1 MSEQKPTRLAKAA
14 TYFNVGREEILDYL
28 ISKGFSIDNNPNAKI
43 EESMF
48 AALNEKFSSEHDQ
61 RAESSLLGKNKEE
74 VEFPSN
80 QTVEVEEKKIIK
92 DDPVVETAML
102 ETVVENSPTIE
113 EEIIKEEPI
122 FEENIVEKTEI
133 KLTGP
138 KIIGKVSLEDLAP
151 KKKKTKQIEVKEEA
165 IVEKE
170 PEQVI
175 ITPENNELEV
185 KKIDEVIE
193 VTEEKVDAS
202 SEIVENVIEQ
212 NTAVEKEVEKTED
225 AVNKEEDASVEHI
238 KTNFQK
244 LKGAQVLGT
253 INLDEFKKEPK
264 PKVVPPSTN
273 NNNNKKRTRIKET
286 GGNPDKTRVKFDN
299 VQKNTAFKKPV
310 KTDKP
315 LEKQEGPNVLT
326 NKEIEE
332 NIRKTEARMNAS
344 LSKGTRQKIRKK
356 KREELNEKNRLNEE
370 VVNEK
375 LLKIT
380 EFITVSDLASL
391 MNISPTQIISFCF
404 GMGVVVS
411 INQRLDAE
419 IIELITSEF
428 EFEVEFISLED
439 ANQVEEEI
447 DNEEDLE
454 SRAPIVTIMGHVD
467 HGKTSLLDYI
477 RRANVVNK
485 EAGGIT
491 QHIGAYDVMVP
502 KHDRKI
508 TFIDTPGHEAF
519 TAMRARGAKLT
530 DVAVIVIAA
539 DDKVMPQTKEAISHA
554 QSANV
559 PMIFALNKID
569 KDGANPDGVRSQ
581 LSEMN
586 LLVESWGGK
595 FQEQEISAKKGIG
608 IDELL
613 EKILLE
619 SDMLELK
626 ANPKKLATGTVI
638 EASLDKGRGYV
649 ATVLVLG
656 GTLNV
661 GDFIV
666 AGSCFGKIKAMT
678 DHLGNK
684 LTKVLPGEPVQIL
697 GLNGAPSAGETFREY
712 NDEQEAKQIA
722 YKRSQIEREQ
732 GMRTKKH
739 ITLDEIGRRLA
750 LGTFKELNIIIKG
763 DVDGSV
769 QALTDSLI
777 KLSTDEIQV
786 NVLHRAVGAI
796 SESDVLLATAS
807 DAIIIGFQVRPSAQA
822 KLLAEKESIDIRHYS
837 VIYQAID
844 EVKAAMEGMLEPTIE
859 EKITGNLEVLEI
871 FKIPKVGTIAG
882 CVVKDGKVYKNSKV
896 RVIREGIVVY
906 SGTLDSLK
914 RFKDDV
920 KEVVHGQDCGM
931 NIKNY
936 NDVMAGDIIEAYEE
950 IEIKRTL

>member
-43 EESMF
+43 EETMF

-74 VEFPSN
+74 AELSSIPSI
-80 QTVEVEEKKIIK
+80 EIEEKK
-92 DDPVVETAML
+92 T
-102 ETVVENSPTIE
+102 
-113 EEIIKEEPI
+113 IIKEEAAVEIPKVEPVMETPVVV
-122 FEENIVEKTEI
+122 EEKIIQEESNTIEKPEV

-138 KIIGKVSLEDLAP
+138 KIIGKVSLDDLAP
-151 KKKKTKQIEVKEEA
+151 KKKKSKQVEVIEETKIEKENDIIVAPENIEIEVKKTE
-165 IVEKE
+165 
-170 PEQVI
+170 
-175 ITPENNELEV
+175 
-185 KKIDEVIE
+185 EVIE
-193 VTEEKVDAS
+193 IIEEKVVTP
-202 SEIVENVIEQ
+202 SEIEETVVEQ
-212 NTAVEKEVEKTED
+212 NTINEKEVEQTENEL
-225 AVNKEEDASVEHI
+225 NKDEDTSVEHI

-264 PKVVPPSTN
+264 PKVVPPST
-273 NNNNKKRTRIKET
+273 NNNKKRTRIKET

-315 LEKQEGPNVLT
+315 LEKQDAPNVLT

-391 MNISPTQIISFCF
+391 MNISPTQIITFCF

-477 RRANVVNK
+477 RRANVANK

-656 GTLNV
+656 GTLNI

-882 CVVKDGKVYKNSKV
+882 CMVKDGKVYKNSKV

-936 NDVMAGDIIEAYEE
+936 NDVMVGDIIEAYEE